1 MARNFKVTVNGT
13 EYSVNVEEVGASTPM
28 ATNVAKPVE
37 EVIQAVAPQV
47 EAAPAPTPTAAP
59 EAAAAAAPT
68 NDGESTEI
76 KAPMPGKVLKILVDQ
91 GEMVKEGQVLLLLE
105 AMKMENEIFASG
117 AGVVKR
123 INCKEGE
130 TVNTGDTLLVLL

>member
-59 EAAAAAAPT
+59 EVAAAAPT

-76 KAPMPGKVLKILVDQ
+76 KAPMPGKVLKILVEQ

-105 AMKMENEIFASG
+105 AMKMENEIFASST
-117 AGVVKR
+117 GVVKR

>member
-59 EAAAAAAPT
+59 EVAAAAPT

-91 GEMVKEGQVLLLLE
+91 GEIVEKGQVLLLLE
-105 AMKMENEIFASG
+105 AMKMENEIFASST
-117 AGVVKR
+117 GVVKR

>member
-59 EAAAAAAPT
+59 EVAAAAPT